1 MSCINLFNLV
11 ISSSIKGSFII
22 LCILFLK
29 FIFKNHFGA
38 KWHYL
43 IWFILIIRLMMPYS
57 PNSPL
62 SLFNLMQIFDQTP
75 VLEAGELETYTDLI
89 QVNFVDE
96 QWFDETTTATKNYV
110 LEAIQVLSW
119 IWLIGAIT
127 ILTYTFVANIQF
139 LRKWRKNAIEAES
152 EVYKLL
158 EKCKLTM
165 GINKKIPIFY
175 TNQIKAPVLFGLM
188 HPCLLL
194 PVGLKNALDKDELTC
209 IMLHELAHFKRK
221 DIATFWVMTFLKAVH
236 WMNPIIWYALNKM
249 RQDCEVA
256 CDALTL
262 SYMNEKDNKK
272 YGYTIIQMLQKN
284 KPIAV
289 ASMAGVTGNKSQ
301 IVRRLKMIAQFKKN
315 SYKLSFV
322 SIAILVAMGCMF
334 LTNAEEEKTEPQ
346 AQVAQPDVVEEVQA
360 ENAEMIWPLPLEHNK
375 ITSPYGWRI
384 HPVLEEKKLH
394 TGIDIAAPSDVD
406 IMAVQKGTVTQADW
420 LGGYGKTIIIQH
432 DNGIETLYAQC
443 NELLVSE
450 GDTVEAG
457 DLIAR
462 VGSSGM
468 ATGPH
473 LHFEV
478 RKDGEYVD
486 PIGEYLKV
494 TTE

>member
-57 PNSPL
+57 PNSPV

-75 VLEAGELETYTDLI
+75 ALEAGELETYINPI
-89 QVNFVDE
+89 QISFGEE
-96 QWFDETTTATKNYV
+96 QWLEETATKNYV
-110 LEAIQVLSW
+110 LETMRVLSW
-119 IWLIGAIT
+119 IWAIGAII
-127 ILTYTFVANIQF
+127 ILTYTFGANIQF
-139 LRKWRKNAIEAES
+139 LRKWRKNAIEAEC

-188 HPCLLL
+188 HPYLLL
-194 PVGLKNALDKDELTC
+194 PEGLKNALNKDELTC
-209 IMLHELAHFKRK
+209 IMLHELAHLKRK
-221 DIATFWVMTFLKAVH
+221 DIATFWIMALLKAVH
-236 WMNPIIWYALNKM
+236 WMNPIIWYALNRM

-322 SIAILVAMGCMF
+322 SIAILVVMGCMF

-346 AQVAQPDVVEEVQA
+346 AQAAQPEVVEAEEIQA
-360 ENAEMIWPLPLEHNK
+360 ENPDMLWPLPLEYNK
-375 ITSPYGWRI
+375 ITSPYGWRT
-384 HPVLEEKKLH
+384 HPVLKEKMLH
-394 TGIDIAAPSDVD
+394 PGIDIAAPLDVEV
-406 IMAVQKGTVTQADW
+406 MAAQKGTVIVSEWDD
-420 LGGYGKTIIIQH
+420 GYGNMVKIQH
-432 DNGIETLYAQC
+432 DNGIVTFYAHC
-443 NELLVSE
+443 NELKVSE

-457 DLIAR
+457 DIIAL
-462 VGSSGM
+462 VGSTGAS
-468 ATGPH
+468 TGPH
-473 LHFEV
+473 LHFEIQ
-478 RKDGEYVD
+478 KDGEPID